1 MASNVEIKAR
11 VDDRAALIARV
22 QAIATS
28 GPTEIAQVD
37 TFFHATHGRLKLR
50 EFGDGTGVLVFY
62 DRPDATGPKESFY
75 VLSQTNEPDTLR
87 DALTR
92 AHGQLGR
99 VVKQRTL
106 YLVGRT
112 RVHVD
117 RVDGLGDFME
127 LEVVLREDES
137 LEAGMEE
144 AARIMA
150 TLGIAQ
156 EQLVKGAYFDLLVAQ
171 GSTFGCAVGAMT

>member
-1 MASNVEIKAR
+1 MARNVEIKAR
-11 VDDRAALIARV
+11 LADRAQLIARI
-22 QAIATS
+22 QTIATS
-28 GPTEIAQVD
+28 GPTEISQDD
-37 TFFHATHGRLKLR
+37 TFFHSTNGRLKLR

-62 DRPDATGPKESFY
+62 DRSDEAGPKESFY
-75 VLSQTNEPDTLR
+75 VLSQTSEPDTLR
-87 DALTR
+87 DALSR

-127 LEVVLREDES
+127 LEVVLRDDES
-137 LEAGMEE
+137 LAAGMAE
-144 AARIMA
+144 AERIMA
-150 TLGIAQ
+150 ALGIAKDT
-156 EQLVKGAYFDLLVAQ
+156 LVNGAYLDLLNQ
-171 GSTFGCAVGAMT
+171 

>member
-1 MASNVEIKAR
+1 MARNVEIKAR
-11 VDDRAALIARV
+11 VADRAQLIARV
-22 QAIATS
+22 ETIATS
-28 GPTEIAQVD
+28 GPTDISQDD
-37 TFFHATHGRLKLR
+37 TFFHSVNGRLKLR

-62 DRPDATGPKESFY
+62 DRPDDEGPKESFY

-87 DALTR
+87 EALTR
-92 AHGQLGR
+92 AYGQLGR
-99 VVKQRTL
+99 VVKQRRL

-117 RVDGLGDFME
+117 RVEGLGDFME
-127 LEVVLREDES
+127 LEVVLRDDES
-137 LEAGMEE
+137 IEAGMNE

-156 EQLVKGAYFDLLVAQ
+156 DQLVKGAYLDLLFAQ
-171 GSTFGCAVGAMT
+171 ATTSGKAIGATA